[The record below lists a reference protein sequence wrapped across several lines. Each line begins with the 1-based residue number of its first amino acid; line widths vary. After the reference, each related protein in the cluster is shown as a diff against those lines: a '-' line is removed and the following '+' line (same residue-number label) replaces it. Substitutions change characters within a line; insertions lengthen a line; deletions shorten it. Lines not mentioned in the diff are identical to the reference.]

1 MKKILLLLLLL
12 TFSLSY
18 AQDWKFLF
26 ENNNESFFF
35 KPNTKNTGWIKV
47 ISEKT
52 EYYLKNIVNVQV
64 TDGYTKTLWKFDC
77 ENKKIAQLQIHVY
90 SKTGGILQSV
100 ENEESSLKTT
110 YVIPDTVGEGFLN
123 AFCNKEN

>member
-1 MKKILLLLLLL
+1 MKKILLLLSLLI
-12 TFSLSY
+12 FSLSY
-18 AQDWKFLF
+18 SQEWKFLF
-26 ENNNESFFF
+26 EINNESFFF

-77 ENKKIAQLQIHVY
+77 ENKKIAPLQINVY
-90 SKTGGILQSV
+90 SKTGGLLQSIKKD
-100 ENEESSLKTT
+100 EYETEMLF
-110 YVIPDTVGEGFLN
+110 VIPDSVGEGFLN